1 MKNKLKMFFSYF
13 KGLNV
18 KTVDTDI
25 TFDVDTIEPGWN
37 EHFYF
42 IKSDGQKS
50 LVTPPGT
57 VISIFNELINKITPE
72 FRKYN
77 DYEYSELWYLNALIY
92 PFENRI
98 VFTSDCKQEISIKKK
113 ETTNLDGINTR
124 TKEII
129 YDIFE
134 DDIIKKIELH
144 FYGRWDDGEV
154 FKVYVNDI
162 DARIDSEDEDRYWVI
177 VNDIMKR
184 NVNLYWNGENGFKG
198 RIIVYA
204 NGKVIIDGYE
214 FEEEYQP
221 TDMNIQITLDNFNDE
236 L

>member
-1 MKNKLKMFFSYF
+1 MSNKLKMFFSYF
-13 KGLNV
+13 KGLKV

-25 TFDVDTIEPGWN
+25 PFDVNTIDYWN
-37 EHFYF
+37 KHFYF
-42 IKSDGQKS
+42 TKSDGQKS
-50 LVTPPGT
+50 LLTPPDT
-57 VISIFNELINKITPE
+57 IISIFIEILDKITPE

-77 DYEYSELWYLNALIY
+77 DYEYSELWYLYALIY

-98 VFTSDCKQEISIKKK
+98 VFTSECKQEISIKKK
-113 ETTNLDGINTR
+113 EMVNLDDITTR

-134 DDIIKKIELH
+134 DDIIKKLELH

-154 FKVYVNDI
+154 FEAYVNDI
-162 DARIDSEDEDRYWVI
+162 DARIDSEDEDIYWSI
-177 VNDIMKR
+177 VNDIMRR
-184 NVNLYWNGENGFKG
+184 NVSIYWNGENGFKG

-204 NGKVIIDGYE
+204 NGKALIDGYE

>member
-13 KGLNV
+13 KGLKV

-25 TFDVDTIEPGWN
+25 PFDVNTIEPGWN

-42 IKSDGQKS
+42 RKSDGQKS
-50 LVTPPGT
+50 LVTPPDT
-57 VISIFNELINKITPE
+57 IISIFSEILNKITPE

-77 DYEYSELWYLNALIY
+77 NYEYDELWYLNALIY

-113 ETTNLDGINTR
+113 ETVNLDDITTR

-134 DDIIKKIELH
+134 DDIIKKLELH

-154 FKVYVNDI
+154 FEAYVNDI

-214 FEEEYQP
+214 FEEEYEP